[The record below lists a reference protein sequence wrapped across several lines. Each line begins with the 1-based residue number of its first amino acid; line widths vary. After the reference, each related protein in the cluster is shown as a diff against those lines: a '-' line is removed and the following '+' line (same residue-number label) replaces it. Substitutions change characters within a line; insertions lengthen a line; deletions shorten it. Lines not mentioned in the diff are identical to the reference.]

1 MRAKFK
7 IASRR
12 ADRRRST
19 LDTATP
25 RDDATDIARTNV
37 KEILRARATELRECE
52 AKYAQEMRTQAQ
64 RVLGQ
69 RTLMAQQYLI
79 GLEAVKHTSAGTQP
93 LQWIERRAVAFRS
106 PSTSRRASILPWIWT
121 CSCSKVLE
129 AATSRSYRS

>member
-1 MRAKFK
+1 MQKISDDHEKSYARAVKK
-7 IASRR
+7 DQKKGTARHS
-12 ADRRRST
+12 ADKWC
-19 LDTATP
+19 TA
-25 RDDATDIARTNV
+25 A
-37 KEILRARATELRECE
+37 ATELRECE
-52 AKYAQEMRTQAQ
+52 AKYAQEMRTQVQ
-64 RVLGQ
+64 RALGQ

-79 GLEAVKHTSAGTQP
+79 GLEAVKPTSAGTQP